1 MFDLNILSI
10 IFIIIL
16 LEGIL
21 SIDNAAVLG
30 AMVSGL
36 PQHEKI
42 PWPRALRFLEQPFH
56 RLLGGQRSAA
66 LKVGLLGAYFGRAL
80 MLFFATFV
88 VQNPWLRILGALYL
102 IKLAFENLGEP
113 ETGEAQQVDAERMA
127 RRSFWQVV
135 LSVELADLAF
145 SIDNVVAVIILSD
158 NYWLILFGVAMGIL
172 TMRFA
177 ATIFTTLIEREPLLK
192 PAAYVLVFVIGVKF
206 LVKEFLHISI
216 ETYVTFSVSVGIL
229 LFAVLY
235 SHFKPLQILRP
246 VFHWLGEGMANLNE
260 VVDWALKPIL
270 EILKIIFRGIVLVV
284 RAVRPARSES
294 SAARQSG
301 GAEAFS
307 DRPEN

>member
-1 MFDLNILSI
+1 MFDLNVLSVV
-10 IFIIIL
+10 FMIIL

-36 PQHEKI
+36 PPTELI
-42 PWPRALRFLEQPFH
+42 PWPRPLRFLGKPIH

-80 MLFFATFV
+80 MLFFATFI

-113 ETGEAQQVDAERMA
+113 EVGEDQQVDAERMS
-127 RRSFWQVV
+127 RRGFWNVV

-145 SIDNVVAVIILSD
+145 SVDNVVAVIILSD

-177 ATIFTTLIEREPLLK
+177 ATIFTSLIEREPVLK
-192 PAAYVLVFVIGVKF
+192 PAAYVLVLVIGVKF
-206 LVKEFLHISI
+206 LVKEFLLISI
-216 ETYVTFSVSVGIL
+216 ETYVTFFTSLGIL

-235 SHFKPLQILRP
+235 SHFKPLQIVRP
-246 VFHWLGEGMANLNE
+246 LFYWLGEGMADFNE
-260 VVDWALKPIL
+260 LADWALIPFL
-270 EILKIIFRGIVLVV
+270 GLLRLLFRGLKAIFV
-284 RAVRPARSES
+284 RRERASNESENANQS
-294 SAARQSG
+294 EHSAESFG
-301 GAEAFS
+301 
-307 DRPEN
+307 D